1 MPKGEAA
8 GEKGT
13 QNLVLLCGTCL
24 CLNKQ
29 RIDLDRRITA
39 LHLQNYKGEDALWQE
54 LEDVLLEMAEAAQQ
68 LASISATQ
76 LTELRAKADVLA
88 MLMCTDDVGSD
99 PVLPHSRT
107 RELAL
112 SLAKDLAGLP
122 VDSPNVGGRRIGW
135 LASTFKRARKALH

>member
-13 QNLVLLCGTCL
+13 QNLVLLCGACL

-54 LEDVLLEMAEAAQQ
+54 LEDVLLG
-68 LASISATQ
+68 T
-76 LTELRAKADVLA
+76 
-88 MLMCTDDVGSD
+88 
-99 PVLPHSRT
+99 
-107 RELAL
+107 
-112 SLAKDLAGLP
+112 
-122 VDSPNVGGRRIGW
+122 GRMPRSNW
-135 LASTFKRARKALH
+135 HRFQRPS